1 MRPRRRSIVVAVSQS
16 GVRMINELIE
26 LLYLPLPGD
35 DSMKLWDLR
44 NFKKPV
50 NVALNLPNAFLT

>member
-1 MRPRRRSIVVAVSQS
+1 MRPRGRSIVVAVSQS
-16 GVRMINELIE
+16 GVRMINELE
-26 LLYLPLPGD
+26 LLYLTLPGD

>member
-1 MRPRRRSIVVAVSQS
+1 MRPQRRSIVVAVSQS
-16 GVRMINELIE
+16 GVRMINELE
-26 LLYLPLPGD
+26 LLYLPLSGD